1 MPDHLKWKMTH
12 FVLTKRMKNCLV
24 QKYYISVLLVHLC
37 ILPIVH
43 AQTLIF
49 LSIYQQNTILL
60 QLEDIGMVSNILHY
74 LCRTTD
80 TSLFYLR
87 ESKQQLFGY
96 ADAGYFSDPYKVI
109 SQIGYCLIAM
119 VLLFDGNLLNK

>member
-1 MPDHLKWKMTH
+1 
-12 FVLTKRMKNCLV
+12 
-24 QKYYISVLLVHLC
+24 
-37 ILPIVH
+37 
-43 AQTLIF
+43 
-49 LSIYQQNTILL
+49 
-60 QLEDIGMVSNILHY
+60 MVSNILHY